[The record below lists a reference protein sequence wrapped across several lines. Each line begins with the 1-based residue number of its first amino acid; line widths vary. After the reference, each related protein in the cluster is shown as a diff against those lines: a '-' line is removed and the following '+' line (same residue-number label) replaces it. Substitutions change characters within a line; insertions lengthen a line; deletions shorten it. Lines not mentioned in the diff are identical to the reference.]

1 MTQAR
6 LVVALMLA
14 ISTGCASQGLDTS
27 IPLQFPSQCNRDQFF
42 NSASLR
48 CQACGSNQHR
58 SPSGLA
64 CTCDRGFT
72 MMNLGSPVVQCS
84 PCNGTVSHDKRRC
97 LRCTEAEGDCQCG
110 TGQTRVESLTNLTA
124 SCFTCSPDTLGIP
137 ASPICGL
144 CRDSFYKV
152 TGLCHCPDAQLT
164 GGVCFT
170 STDVASVPG
179 SVPQDSVWFKTYLDS
194 SLLGCLDYNNLTA
207 CQLLANMV
215 ALAAGRADSKA
226 VHLYQLAASH
236 QPPLPF
242 LPRLYPSTGTPAFPR
257 GLTFRSNEQLPLMLA
272 SYSASGQ
279 LVGWEDVSGGILQL
293 CPDTQSRLNTAYL
306 FGTTFR
312 QSCSISVQE
321 LLIKYPEPVFHQ
333 LFLRHTDSDGTL
345 MVWPVPTQS
354 HFPESGTTVHSIQRF
369 FLVDGLTGRADSLM
383 SPPRSIHY
391 LSSLMFSVRIPT
403 SSPGATPALQ
413 LSLQYRTASVADN
426 TSVLV
431 SFAVAYSMDE
441 AAMQLATTISV
452 VVLSVLSLLVTLLET
467 SSWSRRSGQHT
478 LNFTTLIKFMAFL
491 SGNLANTF
499 FLVTF
504 GTGIYWLVAFKAQFS
519 IVTAMLPSPGGT
531 IEMHFKSYV
540 SLAFILKALQ
550 LIHLLVVQLS
560 IDIFLIDWERP
571 HKPRASGPSAP
582 LSGLVAST
590 APAAPSA
597 WRRLLV
603 ANEWNELQAVRRVSP
618 VLQLLAALLLLQVV
632 GLVNMATRDFRLNL
646 HTGGDD
652 LSSLDSP
659 ILRYGIIT
667 SVWLGLGLLQLLI
680 YHLLYERCVED
691 KVRQF
696 VDLCSISNVSVFVLM
711 HRCYGYYIH
720 GRSVHGNADV
730 SIETLRNNLRNE
742 EEDRCA
748 QRGLEPHSDTQVFEV
763 ALTERVCQ
771 QLNRVTLPLTELNE
785 RRHGDRAESQ
795 TQAARVSH
803 NMNTL
808 LSLFLQHS
816 LKDMDYIVKDKLA
829 LERILKY
836 EFQQPT
842 ERSVLYKDPD
852 GTVFGEV
859 LYYGK
864 ELLLLI
870 FDTLLFC
877 VIDMASQDIVLAAV
891 LTYTVQQVLDIIR
904 FRVSR
909 RNLSSKTLVDQ
920 CFLI

>member
-1 MTQAR
+1 M
-6 LVVALMLA
+6 
-14 ISTGCASQGLDTS
+14 
-27 IPLQFPSQCNRDQFF
+27 
-42 NSASLR
+42 
-48 CQACGSNQHR
+48 H
-58 SPSGLA
+58 
-64 CTCDRGFT
+64 
-72 MMNLGSPVVQCS
+72 
-84 PCNGTVSHDKRRC
+84 
-97 LRCTEAEGDCQCG
+97 
-110 TGQTRVESLTNLTA
+110 
-124 SCFTCSPDTLGIP
+124 
-137 ASPICGL
+137 
-144 CRDSFYKV
+144 
-152 TGLCHCPDAQLT
+152 
-164 GGVCFT
+164 
-170 STDVASVPG
+170 
-179 SVPQDSVWFKTYLDS
+179 
-194 SLLGCLDYNNLTA
+194 
-207 CQLLANMV
+207 
-215 ALAAGRADSKA
+215 
-226 VHLYQLAASH
+226 
-236 QPPLPF
+236 
-242 LPRLYPSTGTPAFPR
+242 
-257 GLTFRSNEQLPLMLA
+257 
-272 SYSASGQ
+272 
-279 LVGWEDVSGGILQL
+279 
-293 CPDTQSRLNTAYL
+293 
-306 FGTTFR
+306 
-312 QSCSISVQE
+312 
-321 LLIKYPEPVFHQ
+321 
-333 LFLRHTDSDGTL
+333 
-345 MVWPVPTQS
+345 
-354 HFPESGTTVHSIQRF
+354 
-369 FLVDGLTGRADSLM
+369 
-383 SPPRSIHY
+383 
-391 LSSLMFSVRIPT
+391 
-403 SSPGATPALQ
+403 
-413 LSLQYRTASVADN
+413 
-426 TSVLV
+426 
-431 SFAVAYSMDE
+431 
-441 AAMQLATTISV
+441 LATTISV

-467 SSWSRRSGQHT
+467 SSWSRRSGQQT

-504 GTGIYWLVAFKAQFS
+504 GTGVYWLVVFKAQLS
-519 IVTAMLPSPGGT
+519 VVTAMLPSPGGS
-531 IEMHFKSYV
+531 IERHFKSYV

-560 IDIFLIDWERP
+560 VDIFLIDWERP
-571 HKPRASGPSAP
+571 QNKPRASGPSAP
-582 LSGLVAST
+582 LSGPAASA

-603 ANEWNELQAVRRVSP
+603 ANEWNELQAVRRVSLG
-618 VLQLLAALLLLQVV
+618 LQLLAALLLLQVV
-632 GLVNMATRDFRLNL
+632 GLVNLATRDLQLNL
-646 HTGGDD
+646 HSGGDG
-652 LSSLDSP
+652 LSSLDCP
-659 ILRYGIIT
+659 VLRYGIIT

-696 VDLCSISNVSVFVLM
+696 VDLCSISNVSVLVLI

-742 EEDRCA
+742 EENRCA

-771 QLNRVTLPLTELNE
+771 QLNRVTLPLTELSE
-785 RRHGDRAESQ
+785 RRHGDRAERRSQ
-795 TQAARVSH
+795 ADRVSH

-852 GTVFGEV
+852 GAVFGEV

-877 VIDMASQDIVLAAV
+877 VIDMASRDLVLAAV

>member
-170 STDVASVPG
+170 STDAASVPG

-383 SPPRSIHY
+383 SPPRSVHY

-478 LNFTTLIKFMAFL
+478 LNFT
-491 SGNLANTF
+491 
-499 FLVTF
+499 
-504 GTGIYWLVAFKAQFS
+504 
-519 IVTAMLPSPGGT
+519 
-531 IEMHFKSYV
+531 
-540 SLAFILKALQ
+540 ALQ

-582 LSGLVAST
+582 LSGLVAFT